1 MSPEA
6 PNELTLPSAA
16 VGPADPGVLQA
27 LDTWRQRLQG
37 AGLACR
43 GVACAGGPPAWTVP
57 FADPLLADTWAGLV
71 ARVTADNPV
80 ALAKRDSGAGASA
93 GAELLM
99 ASRVAMPDG
108 QPGVVGVAL
117 APPHDERLVPLVLLS
132 LGGLQLSLS
141 AASLAH
147 NQRAARLL
155 EVMGHVSA
163 QDSARAAA
171 QEWINRTAAWV
182 RAEVPGVAGLSL
194 TLFEVRGRVPHW
206 WVAAD
211 TAWAETASPAVL
223 ESAEPA
229 AQALAEARGVSQP
242 PWWAEPVLAQGE
254 AVAVLVARHDGAG
267 GAALP
272 AEAQQILRTALCLAE
287 PLLRHWRQGDRGLPS
302 HGRDAAVGLWRR
314 ITGPG
319 HLVWKAGS
327 AAVLLALVLL
337 LAVPVDDRITAP
349 TVIEGRVRQVV
360 TAPFEGFIAQVL
372 VRPGEL
378 VRAGQ
383 VLARLDDRDLLLE
396 QARQRSERDQ
406 AQAKLRQ
413 AMAERDAPALALA
426 SAALRQAESQLALVD
441 TKLARAALL
450 APMDGL
456 VVTGDWAQ
464 QLGSPVETGKEMFEV
479 ASANGWRV
487 VLHVADADIA
497 RVRPGQQGVLRLA
510 GQPQA
515 AHAFTLNR
523 LSATAS
529 VQEGI
534 NGFRVEAAWVGA
546 VPPLS
551 PGMQGVGKV
560 TVGQANLLTIWTRS
574 SIDWLRMKLWAW
586 WV

>member
-1 MSPEA
+1 MSTET
-6 PNELTLPSAA
+6 PNQLTLPAAA
-16 VGPADPGVLQA
+16 VDPADPGVLQA
-27 LDTWRQRLQG
+27 LDAWRQRLLG

-71 ARVTADNPV
+71 ARVSADNPV
-80 ALAKRDSGAGASA
+80 ALAKRGEGGA

-108 QPGVVGVAL
+108 QSGVVGVVL

-182 RAEVPGVAGLSL
+182 RAEVPATAGLSL

-211 TAWAETASPAVL
+211 TAWAETASPAVQ
-223 ESAEPA
+223 EAAEPA

-254 AVAVLVARHDGAG
+254 AVAVLVARHDAG

-272 AEAQQILRTALCLAE
+272 AEAQQILRTALGLAE
-287 PLLRHWRQGDRGLPS
+287 PLLRHWRQGDRGLPR

-319 HLVWKAGS
+319 HLVWKAGA

-372 VRPGEL
+372 VRPGEV

-383 VLARLDDRDLLLE
+383 VLTRLDDRDLLLD

-413 AMAERDAPALALA
+413 ALAERDAPALALA
-426 SAALRQAESQLALVD
+426 TAALRQAESQLALVD

-479 ASANGWRV
+479 ASADGWRV

-529 VQEGI
+529 VQEGV

-574 SIDWLRMKLWAW
+574 SIDWLRLKLWTW

>member
-1 MSPEA
+1 MSTET
-6 PNELTLPSAA
+6 PNQLTLPAAA
-16 VGPADPGVLQA
+16 VDPADPGVLQA
-27 LDTWRQRLQG
+27 LDAWRQRLLG

-71 ARVTADNPV
+71 ARVSADNPV
-80 ALAKRDSGAGASA
+80 ALAKRGEGGA

-108 QPGVVGVAL
+108 QSGVVGVVL

-182 RAEVPGVAGLSL
+182 RAEVPATAGLSL

-211 TAWAETASPAVL
+211 TAWAETASPAVQ
-223 ESAEPA
+223 EAAEPA

-254 AVAVLVARHDGAG
+254 AVAVLVARHDAG

-272 AEAQQILRTALCLAE
+272 AEAQQILRTALGLAE
-287 PLLRHWRQGDRGLPS
+287 PLLRHWRQGDRGLPR

-319 HLVWKAGS
+319 HLVWKAGA

-372 VRPGEL
+372 VRPGEV

-383 VLARLDDRDLLLE
+383 VLTRLDDRDLLLD

-413 AMAERDAPALALA
+413 ALAERDAPALALA
-426 SAALRQAESQLALVD
+426 TAALRQAESQLALVD

-529 VQEGI
+529 VQEGV

-574 SIDWLRMKLWAW
+574 SIDWLRLKLWTW

>member
-1 MSPEA
+1 MSTET
-6 PNELTLPSAA
+6 PNQLTLPAAA
-16 VGPADPGVLQA
+16 VDPADPGVLQA
-27 LDTWRQRLQG
+27 LDAWRQRLLG

-71 ARVTADNPV
+71 ARVSADNPV
-80 ALAKRDSGAGASA
+80 ALAKRGEGGA

-108 QPGVVGVAL
+108 QSGVVGVVL

-182 RAEVPGVAGLSL
+182 RAEVPATAGLSL

-211 TAWAETASPAVL
+211 TAWAETASPAVQ
-223 ESAEPA
+223 EAAEPA

-254 AVAVLVARHDGAG
+254 AVAVLVARHDAG

-272 AEAQQILRTALCLAE
+272 AEAQQILRTALGLAE
-287 PLLRHWRQGDRGLPS
+287 PLLRHWRQGDRGLPR

-319 HLVWKAGS
+319 HLVWKAGA

-360 TAPFEGFIAQVL
+360 TAPFEGFITQVL
-372 VRPGEL
+372 VRPGEV

-383 VLARLDDRDLLLE
+383 VLTRLDDRDLLLD

-413 AMAERDAPALALA
+413 ALAERDAPALALA
-426 SAALRQAESQLALVD
+426 TAALRQAESQLALVD

-529 VQEGI
+529 VQEGV

-574 SIDWLRMKLWAW
+574 SIDWLRLKLWTW

>member
-1 MSPEA
+1 MSTET
-6 PNELTLPSAA
+6 PNQLTLPAAA
-16 VGPADPGVLQA
+16 VDPADPGVLQA
-27 LDTWRQRLQG
+27 LDAWRQRLLG

-71 ARVTADNPV
+71 ARVSADNPV
-80 ALAKRDSGAGASA
+80 ALAKRGEGGA

-108 QPGVVGVAL
+108 QSGVVGVVL

-182 RAEVPGVAGLSL
+182 RAEVPATAGLSL

-211 TAWAETASPAVL
+211 TAWAETASPAVQ
-223 ESAEPA
+223 EAAEPA

-254 AVAVLVARHDGAG
+254 AVAVLVARHDAG

-272 AEAQQILRTALCLAE
+272 AEAQQILRTALGLAE
-287 PLLRHWRQGDRGLPS
+287 PLLRHWRQGDRGLPR

-319 HLVWKAGS
+319 HLVWKAGA

-372 VRPGEL
+372 VRPGEV

-383 VLARLDDRDLLLE
+383 VLTRLDDRDLLLD

-413 AMAERDAPALALA
+413 ALAERDAPALALA
-426 SAALRQAESQLALVD
+426 TAALRQAESQLALVD

-574 SIDWLRMKLWAW
+574 SIDWLRLKLWTW